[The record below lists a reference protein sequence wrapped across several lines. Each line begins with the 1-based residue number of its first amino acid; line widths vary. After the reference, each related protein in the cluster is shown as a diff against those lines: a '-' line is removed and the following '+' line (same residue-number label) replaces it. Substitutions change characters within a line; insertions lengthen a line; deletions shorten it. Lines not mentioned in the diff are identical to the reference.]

1 MNHAESPTAVN
12 DLLPLLP
19 TSAPAP
25 TTVPVAP
32 APRAAPPSKPAA
44 QGEYLPGRLGF
55 ASVADVD
62 EFVATLRRYERGEL
76 SADAWRAFRLVRGV
90 YGQRQPEVQMLRVKI
105 PQGILGPEQL
115 RALAHV
121 AHVYSDERCHITTRQ
136 NAQFYQLRLSQ
147 VEAAMRDLAAVGL
160 TTREACGHSVRN
172 VTACPLAGVD
182 AAAVFDVTPYA
193 DALTRYL
200 LRGPLSSTLPRKF
213 KIAFEGCHRDCVKA
227 AINDLGFVAR
237 RDAEGRPGFL
247 VLCGGGLSTLA
258 RSAPP
263 LVPFLPAAEL
273 LSISEAVVRVFHREG
288 DRKNKK
294 KARLKWVIQ
303 RLGFPAFRA
312 AVMAE
317 WEALKQSGAPEL
329 PFAADTPPGEPAPP
343 ELAPLPL
350 VQLSPGPDYAA
361 FYRTNVVRQP
371 QPGRVAVLVRLR
383 LGDLN
388 TTQLLALADLVGK
401 FADGTLRTTADQNLA
416 LRQVPEEV
424 VPALYKALQELGL
437 ADSGAGTFADV
448 VSCPGADT
456 CAIAVTTSR
465 GMGRLLTDHLAATP
479 SEPGTE
485 GARVHISGCPNG
497 CGQHHVATIGLQGA
511 LRKIGGKPVPAYQ
524 LTVGGGSGPRTETA
538 LFGRLIGK
546 IPARRGPA
554 AIDRLLALWRSERQ
568 ADESLQAF
576 YVRVPIDRVRREL
589 ADLLEVDERDLTA
602 QDFIDLGQQ
611 TPFTVA
617 DEESEVVGEC
627 AA

>member
-1 MNHAESPTAVN
+1 MNSGN
-12 DLLPLLP
+12 LI
-19 TSAPAP
+19 
-25 TTVPVAP
+25 
-32 APRAAPPSKPAA
+32 PAA
-44 QGEYLPGRLGF
+44 DDTAAASELPIEKDPMTQSPYLPGRLGF
-55 ASVADVD
+55 ANADDID

-105 PQGILGPEQL
+105 PQGILGPPQL

-121 AHVYSDERCHITTRQ
+121 AHVYGDERCHITTRQ

-147 VEAAMRDLAAVGL
+147 AEAAMRDLAAAGL

-193 DALTRYL
+193 DALTRHL

-227 AINDLGFVAR
+227 AINDLGFLAR
-237 RDAEGRPGFL
+237 RDAQGRRGFL
-247 VLCGGGLSTLA
+247 VLCGGGTSTLP
-258 RSAPP
+258 RSGPT

-273 LSISEAVVRVFHREG
+273 FGLSEAVVRVFHREG

-303 RLGFPAFRA
+303 RLGFAAFRA
-312 AVMAE
+312 AVLTE
-317 WEALKQSGAPEL
+317 WAAIKEKGAPAL
-329 PFAADTPPGEPAPP
+329 PFDPDSPPVEPMPP
-343 ELAPLPL
+343 A
-350 VQLSPGPDYAA
+350 LSPPIVPPPPGPDYAA
-361 FYRTNVVRQP
+361 FVRTNVVRQL

-388 TTQLLALADLVGK
+388 TAQLLSLAELVVQ
-401 FADGTLRTTADQNLA
+401 FADGTLRTTADQNLV
-416 LRQVPEEV
+416 LRHVPESA
-424 VPALYKALQELGL
+424 VPALYQALQGL
-437 ADSGAGTFADV
+437 SLAESGAGTFADV

-456 CAIAVTTSR
+456 CALAVTTSR
-465 GMGRLLTDHLAATP
+465 GMGRLLGEHLATQP
-479 SEPGTE
+479 SEPGTQ
-485 GARVHISGCPNG
+485 GARIHISGCPNG

-511 LRKIGGKPVPAYQ
+511 LRKIGNRPVPAYQ
-524 LTVGGGSGPRTETA
+524 LTVGGGQNGDAA

-546 IPARRGPA
+546 VPARRGPA
-554 AIDRLLALWRSERQ
+554 AVDRLLALWRSERL

-576 YVRVPIDRVRREL
+576 YARVPIDRVRREL
-589 ADLLEVDERDLTA
+589 TDLLELNETELTPE
-602 QDFIDLGQQ
+602 DFIDLGQQ

-617 DEESEVVGEC
+617 DEETEVVGEC